1 MCLNIQGISLFV
13 THLLGVVDLFTH
25 LSRLIFSAPQFP
37 AVSQIAA
44 TLKVSFVV
52 CDGIAGR
59 SHVFGSNPKSAK
71 SRQACML
78 LASDTGIANACICCP
93 LITEGD
99 R

>member
-1 MCLNIQGISLFV
+1 M
-13 THLLGVVDLFTH
+13 THLLGVKDLFKH
-25 LSRLIFSAPQFP
+25 LSRLISSAPQSP

-52 CDGIAGR
+52 CYGIAGC

-78 LASDTGIANACICCP
+78 LAF
-93 LITEGD
+93 
-99 R
+99 